1 MAPIMEGIGSRIRY
15 ARDRAGMTQ
24 EALGQRCH
32 VSRAAIAQWENGT
45 TLPSL
50 AHLQMAADALG
61 VWVSWITGENDG
73 NASQPMAAPGYT
85 VPVIDTVVA
94 GAWGKVTDPYPP
106 GRGMDILITERHL
119 GPAAF
124 GLVIHGTSMT
134 PEFEDGDKIIVDPDI
149 TPVPGDFVVAKLDDA
164 DEATFK
170 KYRPRGIDATGRPV
184 IELVPLNEDWPSL
197 RIDAEHPGRIVGTM
211 VEHRRYRG

>member
-1 MAPIMEGIGSRIRY
+1 
-15 ARDRAGMTQ
+15 MTQ
-24 EALGQRCH
+24 EILGRRCH

-61 VWVSWITGENDG
+61 VWVSWLTGENESG
-73 NASQPMAAPGYT
+73 SSPPPAPGRM
-85 VPVIDTVVA
+85 VPVIDTVAA
-94 GAWGKVTDPYPP
+94 GTWGAVTDPYPP
-106 GRGMDILITERHL
+106 GRGMDVLITEQHL
-119 GPAAF
+119 GSAAF
-124 GLVIHGTSMT
+124 GLIISGTSMA